1 MTTLKVPV
9 HPGEILRYEFLE
21 PMGLSPIR
29 LAKHIRV
36 PRTRIERLI
45 KEETAVTIDT
55 AKRLARAFG
64 TSVEFWMNLQMSYD
78 LLKAE
83 AEIDVSLIE
92 PLTAAQ

>member
-21 PMGLSPIR
+21 PMNLSPIR
-29 LAKHIRV
+29 LARHIHV
-36 PRTRIERLI
+36 PRTRIERLVR
-45 KEETAVTIDT
+45 EETSMTIDT

-64 TSVEFWMNLQMSYD
+64 TSVEFWMNLQVSYD

-83 AEIDVSLIE
+83 AEIDVSDIE
-92 PLTAAQ
+92 PLAAA

>member
-1 MTTLKVPV
+1 MTSLKVSV
-9 HPGEILRYEFLE
+9 HPGEILRHEFLE
-21 PMGLSPIR
+21 PMDLTPIR
-29 LAKHIRV
+29 LARHIHV

-45 KEETAVTIDT
+45 KEETSMTIDT

-83 AEIDVSLIE
+83 ADIDVSDIK
-92 PLTAAQ
+92 PLAAA